1 MNFHYAGFCILVS
14 QLPYPY
20 YIRMFLITCIT
31 GRDKKIVKVRTR
43 SEWFDRAAVGRHV
56 VAWSTKCGLKRG
68 LAIFF
73 IIIFFYFCGAI
84 YIIL

>member
-1 MNFHYAGFCILVS
+1 
-14 QLPYPY
+14 
-20 YIRMFLITCIT
+20 MFLITCIT
-31 GRDKKIVKVRTR
+31 GRDKKIGKVRTR

-73 IIIFFYFCGAI
+73 LLLLFFTFVGLFISYYQYKRPQNRAF
-84 YIIL
+84 